1 MTKQLA
7 TELIQ
12 AYKETNFIVYGEQ
25 HFTLK
30 IGEPST
36 ALVQLFDKTNA
47 LCAAFI
53 TACNPFSESL
63 PEHKNNEFQKTL
75 EDALTKRS
83 LKFFEGIGQH
93 PSGNWPGEPSFL
105 VLDLDLAAARVLAKY
120 HKQNAFVWC
129 GQDGMPEL
137 VIT

>member
-7 TELIQ
+7 AELIQ
-12 AYKETNFIVYGEQ
+12 AYTETNFIVHAEPP
-25 HFTLK
+25 FTLK
-30 IGEPST
+30 IGTQSS
-36 ALVQLFDKTNA
+36 ALVQLFDKTNV

-63 PEHKNNEFQKTL
+63 PAHKNHEFQKIL
-75 EDALTKRS
+75 QDALTKRS
-83 LKFFEGIGQH
+83 LKFINGIGQH

-105 VLDLDLAAARVLAKY
+105 VLDLDLAAARVLARY